1 MSKTGRP
8 AETDEQTRGVRVEVD
23 LRGGCGVTNGKIA
36 SGYLFF
42 LSFHQKRVKAST
54 AMPITAMMIIGVII
68 DGSMMS
74 LRTSVGGLDS
84 PGVVVEAGLLAIEL
98 IIAGSGVGSGAE
110 EAGLLAFKTGDV
122 YFGGGAEEA
131 GLLAGDV

>member
-84 PGVVVEAGLLAIEL
+84 PFEKEKNNT
-98 IIAGSGVGSGAE
+98 
-110 EAGLLAFKTGDV
+110 KTCPLQVWHFCRLTWRGC
-122 YFGGGAEEA
+122 GGGAA
-131 GLLAGDV
+131 CY